1 MNTDMDFYGNADK
14 SGISASDTRRTSP
27 TPQLEDARAPRL
39 GGGELDPG
47 LFMGLRNV
55 DIVRAIFRTT
65 YPNASEGG
73 VSAKRIVPKMKS
85 PRELKKL
92 QPFLPLV
99 IDGGGLEEI

>member
-1 MNTDMDFYGNADK
+1 MDTGADFYGNADK

-27 TPQLEDARAPRL
+27 APTPQPEDARAPRL
-39 GGGELDPG
+39 GGGEFDPG

-73 VSAKRIVPKMKS
+73 VSVKRIVPKMKS

-92 QPFLPLV
+92 QPFLPPG
-99 IDGGGLEEI
+99 D